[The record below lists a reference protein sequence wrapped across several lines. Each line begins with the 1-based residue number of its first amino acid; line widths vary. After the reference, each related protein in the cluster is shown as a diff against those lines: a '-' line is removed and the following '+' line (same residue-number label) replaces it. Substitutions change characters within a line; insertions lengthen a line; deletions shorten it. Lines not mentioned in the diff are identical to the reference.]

1 MVRVEFESVS
11 LAHCLLKRKRRHTM
25 PTATWQGTTIA
36 EAPSADIVT
45 VDGNLYFPLIA
56 VGAAH
61 LKPSSHTT
69 VCSWKG
75 TAHYYDVVV
84 GGNVNQNAAWYY
96 PEPKDA
102 AKEIKGY
109 VAFWKGVEVR
119 S

>member
-11 LAHCLLKRKRRHTM
+11 LAQCLLKRKRRPTM
-25 PTATWQGTTIA
+25 PTATWHGTTIA
-36 EAPSADIVT
+36 EAPAADIVT
-45 VDGNLYFPLIA
+45 VEGNLYFPLGA

-61 LKPSSHTT
+61 LKPSNHTT

-84 GGNVNQNAAWYY
+84 SGNVNQNAAWYY

-102 AKEIKGY
+102 AKQIKGR